1 MTAKNKIT
9 KIVIENIKKLIYDQL
24 PEMIDDAISEHIYEM
39 VDEEVNQ
46 NYTERLNKKLE
57 DISKVHAIPLDL
69 LLRDLTDTNN
79 DHICK
84 GVRMAKDGIN
94 RRCAFRA
101 LEGGYC
107 KFHRVKGDK
116 IKKRELSSKNTHT
129 HGPEQMFVKGCPGCE
144 NKNEL
149 IDLCPFIQ

>member
-46 NYTERLNKKLE
+46 NYTERLNRKLE
-57 DISKVHAIPLDL
+57 DISKVHAIPLDM
-69 LLRDLTDTNN
+69 LLRDLIDTNN
-79 DHICK
+79 DHICR
-84 GVRMAKDGIN
+84 GARMGKDGIN

-101 LEGGYC
+101 EGGYC
-107 KFHRVKGDK
+107 KFHKVNGDK
-116 IKKRELSSKNTHT
+116 IKKRELPSKNTHT
-129 HGPEQMFVKGCPGCE
+129 HGSDQMFVRGCPGCE

>member
-107 KFHRVKGDK
+107 KFHRAQGEK